1 MYAVIALQWH
11 QYIVAQWSHIVVDQ
25 LDLKE
30 WDTLTPD
37 VLAVFTEDGAR
48 ADFGTPTLSAKVT
61 CKVISHQRGDKIRVL
76 KFKRKNR
83 YQRTIWF
90 RPHQTVLQIK
100 SVEVNG

>member
-30 WDTLTPD
+30 WNTLTPD

-83 YQRTIWF
+83 YERNF
-90 RPHQTVLQIK
+90 GHRSYQTTLSITSLDV
-100 SVEVNG
+100 